1 MDSMSLRIL
10 NQRPLI
16 ERTVRNMAHRYS
28 TLSRSEV
35 EAQCWESMW
44 RVLQKKDG
52 GNPRDIEGL
61 YYFQCRSD
69 LKGLVKWYSH
79 RNKYVVAT
87 ETQPDVVTDD
97 DPLHY
102 LTAQDALEATT
113 RPLGGLLQE
122 VMTGLGVKE
131 AWAKQKVRK
140 AKAALGLNADK
151 GTRYTE
157 EQKARILT
165 FLGIPIGSPFDSSI
179 GLTAHGYKPPCPQFG
194 GLVAASYLIHYPA
207 NGQPSN
213 SPRSNR

>member
-1 MDSMSLRIL
+1 MDAMSLRIISFK
-10 NQRPLI
+10 PLI
-16 ERTVRNMAHRYS
+16 ERTVRNMAHRYN

-52 GNPRDIEGL
+52 GNPRDVEGL

-102 LTAQDALEATT
+102 LIAQDALEAAT

-140 AKAALGLNADK
+140 AKAALGVEKALEVPTTWLVIPLRHPNFGHSKSATK
-151 GTRYTE
+151 ERRQIIRLAVE
-157 EQKARILT
+157 RMSQK
-165 FLGIPIGSPFDSSI
+165 FPESSRNPEHC
-179 GLTAHGYKPPCPQFG
+179 GPP
-194 GLVAASYLIHYPA
+194 
-207 NGQPSN
+207 
-213 SPRSNR
+213 